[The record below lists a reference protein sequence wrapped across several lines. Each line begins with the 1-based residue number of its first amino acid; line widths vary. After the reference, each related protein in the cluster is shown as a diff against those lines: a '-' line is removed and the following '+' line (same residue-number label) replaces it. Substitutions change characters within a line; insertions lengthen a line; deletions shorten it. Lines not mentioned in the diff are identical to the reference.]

1 MHKPI
6 IRKFKKWKVHSLLKT
21 IFGAQIWQIWNWYA
35 NLIHEFVVYYIDIF
49 SKHAWVIPLK
59 GKNGIIITNA
69 FQKILDESNCKPNIM
84 WVDKGSEIYIRSM
97 KSWLEKTA
105 IEMHSK
111 HNEGKSAGAER
122 FTITLKKRIRKKES
136 IWLQY
141 QKICL
146 LIIQMI

>member
-1 MHKPI
+1 
-6 IRKFKKWKVHSLLKT
+6 
-21 IFGAQIWQIWNWYA
+21 
-35 NLIHEFVVYYIDIF
+35 
-49 SKHAWVIPLK
+49 
-59 GKNGIIITNA
+59 
-69 FQKILDESNCKPNIM
+69 M

-136 IWLQY
+136 IWLHY